1 MKTRAGRRGE
11 ENRGGG
17 GKDESE
23 GMTWNVRRR
32 RVKRGEDSRE
42 RGGGRQGGRE
52 GRGER
57 KMKDMKNK

>member
-23 GMTWNVRRR
+23 GMTWNVRKR

-42 RGGGRQGGRE
+42 RGGE
-52 GRGER
+52 GRAMGGEGGE
-57 KMKDMKNK
+57 KNERHEK